1 MKRSLI
7 VCGIL
12 GGAALAGAS
21 STFARQNQPG
31 LPTLAQVHI
40 LNRDRADAIPIK
52 VQNTGDSLPVIVVG
66 MPSVSLAQNSVVG
79 TLSARQIWEYRRVVV
94 PIASDA
100 TPTLSEAGLQGWEV
114 VHAMTVGTNG
124 VWTLKRPR

>member
-7 VCGIL
+7 VCGII

-31 LPTLAQVHI
+31 MPTLAQVHI
-40 LNRDRADAIPIK
+40 LNRDRGDAIPIK
-52 VQNTGDSLPVIVVG
+52 VQNTGDSLPVIVAG
-66 MPSVSLAQNSVVG
+66 MPPV
-79 TLSARQIWEYRRVVV
+79 TLTPNTVISTISSRQIWEYRRLVV
-94 PIASDA
+94 PTANDA
-100 TPTLSEAGLQGWEV
+100 TQSLNEAGLQGWEV
-114 VHAMTVGTNG
+114 VNAATAGTNT

>member
-12 GGAALAGAS
+12 CGAALAGGS

-31 LPTLAQVHI
+31 MPTLAQIYVM
-40 LNRDRADAIPIK
+40 NRDRSEAIPIK
-52 VQNTGDSLPVIVVG
+52 VQNTGDALPVIVTGLV
-66 MPSVSLAQNSVVG
+66 PVSVAQNTIVS
-79 TLSARQIWEYRRVVV
+79 TLSARQVWEYRRLAV
-94 PIASDA
+94 PTSSDS
-100 TPTLSEAGLQGWEV
+100 TPALAEAGLQGWEV
-114 VHAMTVGTNG
+114 VHGMTVGSNV

>member
-12 GGAALAGAS
+12 AGVALASAS

-40 LNRDRADAIPIK
+40 LNRDRGDAIPIK
-52 VQNTGDSLPVIVVG
+52 VQNTGDSLPVLVVG
-66 MPSVSLAQNSVVG
+66 VPTVSLSQNTVVG
-79 TLSARQIWEYRRVVV
+79 TLASRQIWEYRRLVV
-94 PIASDA
+94 PIATDA
-100 TPTLSEAGLQGWEV
+100 TPALAEAGLQGWEV

>member
-1 MKRSLI
+1 MNRSLI
-7 VCGIL
+7 VCGLL

-52 VQNTGDSLPVIVVG
+52 VQNTGDYLPVIVVG
-66 MPSVSLAQNSVVG
+66 TPSVSFAQNSIVG
-79 TLSARQIWEYRRVVV
+79 TLSARQVWEYRRVVV
-94 PIASDA
+94 PIANDA
-100 TPTLSEAGLQGWEV
+100 TATLSEAGLQGWEV
-114 VHAMTVGTNG
+114 VHAMTVGANG
-124 VWTLKRPR
+124 VWTLKRPK

>member
-12 GGAALAGAS
+12 GGAALAGGS

-31 LPTLAQVHI
+31 MPTLAQVYI
-40 LNRDRADAIPIK
+40 LNRDRAEAIPIK
-52 VQNTGDSLPVIVVG
+52 VQNTGDALPVIVTG
-66 MPSVSLAQNSVVG
+66 QPPVSLAQNTMVS
-79 TLSARQIWEYRRVVV
+79 TLAARQVWEYRRLAV
-94 PIASDA
+94 PTSSDS
-100 TPTLSEAGLQGWEV
+100 TPALSEAGLQGWEV
-114 VHAMTVGTNG
+114 VHGMTVGSNL

>member
-12 GGAALAGAS
+12 GGTVLAGAS

-31 LPTLAQVHI
+31 MPTLAQVYI
-40 LNRDRADAIPIK
+40 QNRDRSEAIPIK

-66 MPSVSLAQNSVVG
+66 MPTVSFAQNAVVG
-79 TLSARQIWEYRRVVV
+79 TMSARQVWEYRRLV
-94 PIASDA
+94 IATTNDV
-100 TPTLSEAGLQGWEV
+100 TPSLNEAGLQGWEAV
-114 VHAMTVGTNG
+114 TAVTAGSNTI
-124 VWTLKRPR
+124 WTLKRPK

>member
-1 MKRSLI
+1 MKRLLI

-12 GGAALAGAS
+12 GSAALTGGSAV
-21 STFARQNQPG
+21 FARQNQPG

-40 LNRDRADAIPIK
+40 LNRDRGDAIPVK

-66 MPSVSLAQNSVVG
+66 MPSVSFAQNSVVG
-79 TLSARQIWEYRRVVV
+79 TLSARQVWEYRRLVV
-94 PIASDA
+94 PTATDA
-100 TPTLSEAGLQGWEV
+100 TPALNEAGLQGWEV
-114 VHAMTVGTNG
+114 VNAMTAGANG

>member
-7 VCGIL
+7 VVGAL
-12 GGAALAGAS
+12 AGAALAGAS

-40 LNRDRADAIPIK
+40 INRERGDAIPIK

-66 MPSVSLAQNSVVG
+66 MQPVTLSQNSVVG
-79 TLSARQIWEYRRVVV
+79 TLTSRQVWEYRRLVV
-94 PIASDA
+94 PVANDA
-100 TPTLSEAGLQGWEV
+100 TPALAEAGLQGWEV
-114 VHAMTVGTNG
+114 VNAMTVGTNG
-124 VWTLKRPR
+124 IWTLKRPK

>member
-1 MKRSLI
+1 MKRLLI

-31 LPTLAQVHI
+31 LPTLAQVQV

-52 VQNTGDSLPVIVVG
+52 VQNTGDSLPVIITG
-66 MPSVSLAQNSVVG
+66 TPSVSFAQNSIVG
-79 TLSARQIWEYRRVVV
+79 TLSARQIWEYRRLV
-94 PIASDA
+94 IATANDV
-100 TPTLSEAGLQGWEV
+100 TPSLNEAGLQGWEAINAV
-114 VHAMTVGTNG
+114 TAGTNTI
-124 VWTLKRPR
+124 WMLKRPK

>member
-12 GGAALAGAS
+12 GGTALAGAS

-31 LPTLAQVHI
+31 MPTLAQVHV
-40 LNRDRADAIPIK
+40 LNRERNDAIPIK

-66 MPSVSLAQNSVVG
+66 APAVSFAQNSVVG

-94 PIASDA
+94 PISTDA
-100 TPTLSEAGLQGWEV
+100 TPALNEAGLQGWEV

-124 VWTLKRPR
+124 VWMLKRPR

>member
-1 MKRSLI
+1 MKRSFI

-31 LPTLAQVHI
+31 LPTLAQVYV
-40 LNRDRADAIPIK
+40 LNRDRAEAIPIK

-66 MPSVSLAQNSVVG
+66 LPPVSLAQNSVVG
-79 TLSARQIWEYRRVVV
+79 TLSSRQVWEYRRVVV
-94 PIASDA
+94 PVATDA
-100 TPTLSEAGLQGWEV
+100 TPTLGEAGLQGWEV